1 MEFRGSSNFLG
12 IYPVFEYFVA
22 WAIACMVIR
31 VFMIHIV
38 LTASGAC
45 LGLLWSDPGSNEPAN
60 VDDSIQESIYQIRFH
75 IINKTVHY
83 NSVFS
88 VSRIFVQSRVMSKI

>member
-45 LGLLWSDPGSNEPAN
+45 LGLLWSDPGSTEPAN
-60 VDDSIQESIYQIRFH
+60 AKKRVRQRT
-75 IINKTVHY
+75 NTKTLLR
-83 NSVFS
+83 N
-88 VSRIFVQSRVMSKI
+88 FVILC